1 MSYEHFDPAS
11 DSDNIELGRFQNDL
25 FVDNPMNTD
34 LMPKIRFT
42 TDAAEAAEAAKA
54 DRSNPLDL
62 PDSVFYVEPTEDT
75 DEEDSPQEEFSDFQN
90 NSFGIR
96 VRPTEQ
102 GSSGSDSGSGSGDY
116 CGPSSA
122 ALDVKIENATRDL
135 TFAQQQLERALE
147 TGTGVMTAMELVEH
161 AQELVDGYVQQH
173 AEAVQAEA
181 KQAAALAAGPGKA
194 EAAEAVKL
202 GSVSHAEWELEQAY
216 KSGNSVRIHNAER
229 DLAHEK
235 AKEKSK
241 EMG

>member
-11 DSDNIELGRFQNDL
+11 DSDEVKLGRFQNDL

-42 TDAAEAAEAAKA
+42 TDAAEAAEAARA

-62 PDSVFYVEPTEDT
+62 PDSVFYVEATEDGD
-75 DEEDSPQEEFSDFQN
+75 DEEGPKEEFSDFQN
-90 NSFGIR
+90 DSFGIR
-96 VRPTEQ
+96 VRPMEQ
-102 GSSGSDSGSGSGDY
+102 DGSDSGAGSGADY

-122 ALDVKIENATRDL
+122 ALDIKIENATRDL
-135 TFAQQQLERALE
+135 TYAQQQLERALD

-161 AQELVDGYVQQH
+161 AQELVDGYVKQH

-181 KQAAALAAGPGKA
+181 RQAAALAAGPGKA

-202 GSVSHAEWELEQAY
+202 GSVSHAQWELEQAY
-216 KSGNSVRIHNAER
+216 KSGNSVRIHNAEQ
-229 DLAHEK
+229 DLAREK